1 MIELRLKSLRV
12 TLEPIEDRVLGYIY
26 LQEIAP
32 GQVEETVE
40 VESLSVMADYD
51 MDGKLLGVEFLVA
64 EEADEDFVL
73 SIAKKLNA
81 PILAGIDLAEACKK
95 FF

>member
-1 MIELRLKSLRV
+1 MIELRLKSLWV
-12 TLEPIEDRVLGYIY
+12 TLEHVEDRVLGYVY
-26 LQEIAP
+26 LQQIAP

-40 VESLSVMADYD
+40 VESLSVMVDYD
-51 MDGKLLGVEFLVA
+51 VDGKLLGVEFLAA

-73 SIAKKLNA
+73 SVAKKLNA
-81 PILAGIDLAEACKK
+81 PILAGIDLAEACKN